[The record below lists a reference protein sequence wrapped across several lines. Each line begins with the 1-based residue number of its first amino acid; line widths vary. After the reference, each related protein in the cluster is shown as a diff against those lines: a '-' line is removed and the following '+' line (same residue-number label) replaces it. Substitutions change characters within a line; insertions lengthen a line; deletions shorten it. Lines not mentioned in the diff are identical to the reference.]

1 MTEEV
6 LRAVITEDHHRPIR
20 NTSRNIAKAIEWLAA
35 LSSVAVIFDN
45 FGIVKSVSSIMSSAV
60 RKIIDFFPN
69 LVEIVAHV
77 PLPNF
82 ITQAI
87 ANTKIAQDFNVLL
100 NLVAIWGIARIIATI
115 FRLLGAQRSKIE
127 NIIGIITKGIII
139 LVLLS
144 EGVKFVMGGDTVDL
158 FRGLIPFSTE
168 RGGDVPGWL
177 SNSNLREMAWAV
189 SSSITGVLVGGWAY
203 MSNIRPER
211 KKKQEQEEL
220 MYV

>member
-1 MTEEV
+1 MTEELGKPV
-6 LRAVITEDHHRPIR
+6 R
-20 NTSRNIAKAIEWLAA
+20 NTCRNGAKIIEWIAA
-35 LSSVAVIFDN
+35 LSIVAVIFDN
-45 FGIVKSVSSIMSSAV
+45 LGIIKTISSLFSNAV
-60 RKIIDFFPN
+60 RKIIEFLPN

-87 ANTKIAQDFNVLL
+87 AGTKIAQDFNVLL
-100 NLVAIWGIARIIATI
+100 NLAAIWALARLTATI
-115 FRLLGAQRSKIE
+115 FRLMGAERSKIE
-127 NIIGIITKGIII
+127 NIFGIITKGLIV

-144 EGVKFVMGGDTVDL
+144 EGVKYAMGSQTIDL

-177 SNSNLREMAWAV
+177 SNSNLREMAWAIC
-189 SSSITGVLVGGWAY
+189 SSITGVLVGGWAY

-211 KKKQEQEEL
+211 LKKQEKEYLET
-220 MYV
+220 